1 MPARVALS
9 PSVLFAVG
17 FPPIP
22 EHIFTR
28 RAVGGCGGASSPP
41 LINTHILTQ
50 CAYLLAHRGI
60 IGRDGWASFGR
71 SVKRARAPL
80 DLIGFIR
87 ARCLFLL
94 ALRRSSG
101 AVWKLLEFGV

>member
-9 PSVLFAVG
+9 PSVLFVAG
-17 FPPIP
+17 FPPMP

-41 LINTHILTQ
+41 LINTHILDGR
-50 CAYLLAHRGI
+50 AYLLAHRGI

-80 DLIGFIR
+80 DLIGFKDARTAFLVGLR
-87 ARCLFLL
+87 AVVWR
-94 ALRRSSG
+94 G
-101 AVWKLLEFGV
+101 WKLLEFGV